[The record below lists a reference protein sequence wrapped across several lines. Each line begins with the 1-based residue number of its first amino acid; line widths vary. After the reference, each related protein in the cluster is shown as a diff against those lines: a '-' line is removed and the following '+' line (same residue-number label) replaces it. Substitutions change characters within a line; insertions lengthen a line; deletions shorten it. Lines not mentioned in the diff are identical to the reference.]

1 MVYKK
6 IIFYIIGV
14 ILILSLII
22 KFFQATTNN
31 FIIKEDKNFKNS
43 TFINNIK
50 GCGKKE
56 NENGIR
62 KNKSIVVIENSKDI
76 FVTNGTFSCTN
87 KSIFYVD
94 NSKNLII
101 SNINASKGSDN
112 VLQVDNSFS
121 IIKDSTISFN
131 ENNKC
136 IEGDNGIIILSNNII
151 KNCTIG
157 LEIEKNDNS
166 NYTAIVLLN
175 NEFKDIK
182 QNIIRCFD
190 NKEAGQ
196 GKIYLFTKNN
206 RLNKTPYFGTKHPCL
221 NKIDINKNLEDAIL
235 NNNFQKIQILI
246 EELIFDFKKI

>member
-6 IIFYIIGV
+6 IIFYVIGM

-22 KFFQATTNN
+22 KFFKSNTNN
-31 FIIKEDKNFKNS
+31 FIIKEDKNFKNY
-43 TFINNIK
+43 TFINNVK

-62 KNKSIVVIENSKDI
+62 KKKSIVVIENSKDI

-131 ENNKC
+131 ENNK
-136 IEGDNGIIILSNNII
+136 
-151 KNCTIG
+151 
-157 LEIEKNDNS
+157 
-166 NYTAIVLLN
+166 
-175 NEFKDIK
+175 
-182 QNIIRCFD
+182 
-190 NKEAGQ
+190 
-196 GKIYLFTKNN
+196 
-206 RLNKTPYFGTKHPCL
+206 
-221 NKIDINKNLEDAIL
+221 
-235 NNNFQKIQILI
+235 
-246 EELIFDFKKI
+246 